1 MYYVKG
7 KTSSQLFFN
16 RSKNHVRIG
25 LDYHL
30 GTGVR
35 RALNFQ
41 SYYAHDIF
49 MKKLLTPQGF

>member
-1 MYYVKG
+1 M
-7 KTSSQLFFN
+7 SSQLFFK